1 MNLARPRSRRPL
13 VLSAA
18 LAVTAATLVAAG
30 GPSQAVSE
38 PESPLGAARAGAVDA
53 PLAAAQPRV
62 KVAAFKA
69 KAPSSVRTREVF
81 PVTGELSRRYGGL
94 AVVGEVQVGKTWVPI
109 KDARVS
115 RDGRVRVQMQLSNPG
130 THRLR
135 LRVPGKQ
142 PAQSQVLT
150 VRSTGKVTTDE
161 SPLRM
166 YSHWLAGRPPATL
179 RATGVQ
185 PRADGATAA
194 TEVAAA
200 TSGQLAGFQSLAEG
214 ALDAGGAAVV
224 GFGVNALLGLLF
236 PGTSAATG
244 AQIAALQQEMQQDF
258 AIVYQDLAAIQ
269 STLVTVE
276 EQNSQ
281 IFDKVSQVSC
291 QQQINQAQTIAES
304 INATFKNYEN
314 VLTPT
319 WGQANINYGGGAAN
333 ARVIGNYVFGA
344 GSGTPSFASGV
355 NSLQTQVTQ
364 LANLLSSS
372 NSQGLI
378 FTCASAA
385 ASNVIQGTSAPST
398 TNPPVV
404 PIGTLD
410 TSYAEQMQQL
420 TGYFTS
426 ILNVGAGLVGIGD
439 VLAAATLVS
448 PSVQTPSDFLQACN
462 SLSANAFSCVQ
473 TAAWLDSMSTAVGA
487 AWQMAGASWSQVTN
501 GTLAADVYAT
511 NNMTSSFTNGSNAWV
526 TDIASYR
533 NGYFGQGATATTP
546 LSSTS
551 VNTSNPAS
559 GLSSLSS
566 STWAPLTFSPAT
578 SDDWNSIL
586 MTESATSSYPGAPT
600 GSFLAQCG
608 YGPSNVSNAPSD
620 PMYNCQSPRQVGTL
634 MAAAGLNNGGAPVSP
649 SNPLVLYT
657 GEDYAWSA
665 LQSPIS
671 SGVQETVPGDS
682 LTWVSQSGF
691 SGMTLASFLDTGM
704 WPSMGVSAVV
714 NDPGAYDF
722 SSGQGAI
729 GSPTINDVFPF
740 ATKMTEPNQC
750 TGSEATC
757 AYGVTMQ
764 DWSAGYNFV
773 AVPCA
778 SQPASSY
785 QSFGGSFT
793 LMNWISGQGTNGQS
807 TSYGSG
813 CGWTSYY
820 PRGGAPNTAQTY
832 NLTSSQLPTFYAEPV
847 ANFTVGTTDSLTIS
861 GVCSNATPSTVGC
874 PPIPYPSGWSSLPGF
889 VTEVGST
896 TVTPP
901 GQQQYLWPVVPL
913 DNPTG
918 PGQPCPTYPGQ
929 PTWTS
934 FTQGSPAI
942 NIPQTCQQLYNEW
955 LSVTAGQTIGP
966 VSVFVQPETGL
977 ATGNAAQVQ
986 FNNSS
991 SSPVTLDAVFAVTG
1005 QASGTAFP
1013 TGPASGVVTG
1023 CQSGK
1028 VDGQTVALCQLTLP
1042 AGATTVQVP
1051 VSFASASATG
1061 TIYVGVENAAAGAFA
1076 GTTTP
1081 ITPAAIPGLVPAGVT
1096 NLAATFNLPTTGST
1110 GTGGVVTLSWTV
1122 PSSPTPITSYQVT
1135 GVGPSSS
1142 SLNVSV
1148 PPGSTPVAAGGT
1160 MSANVT
1166 IPVGGYWT
1174 FTVSAVDAA
1183 GAGPA
1188 DVLSITIGNAPP
1200 PPPRNFRGL
1209 ELADGQVALRWQPTV
1224 VAPPVN
1230 YYTIAWWYG
1239 DDTTPPAGIPSIA
1252 PGQGGVITA
1261 GAGTSLVGIGTTQES
1276 VFFVPSLPATGS
1288 WTFQIVAT
1296 NAIGTS
1302 TPPVTTMVNMQGFR
1316 PSQVLALSPDIGATG
1331 RVGASWIP
1339 GAVGVPA
1346 PTSYTVGLYAP
1357 TQCTGDDSCT
1367 SAALTSI
1374 TLNAPS
1380 TRGPI
1385 RVADFFQ
1392 LGRNSAVGAYTITVT
1407 ATNVYGN
1414 SATAR
1419 GTVYLTSDFISQ
1431 LTMSQQAAKDAKEVP
1446 PTLAKLDAQECAAG
1460 QISGQTPWGTCT
1472 NGVWTPKKGTG

>member
-1 MNLARPRSRRPL
+1 M
-13 VLSAA
+13 
-18 LAVTAATLVAAG
+18 
-30 GPSQAVSE
+30 VS
-38 PESPLGAARAGAVDA
+38 
-53 PLAAAQPRV
+53 
-62 KVAAFKA
+62 FTA

-94 AVVGEVQVGKTWVPI
+94 GVVGEVQVGKAWVPL
-109 KDARVS
+109 KAARVAK
-115 RDGRVRVQMQLSNPG
+115 DGRVRVSMQLSNPG

-150 VRSTGKVTTDE
+150 VTSTGKVTTDE

-179 RATGVQ
+179 RSTGVQ

-200 TSGQLAGFQSLAEG
+200 TSDQLAGFQSLAEG
-214 ALDAGGAAVV
+214 ALDATGAAVV

-276 EQNSQ
+276 QQNSQ

-333 ARVIGNYVFGA
+333 ARVIGNYIFGA

-364 LANLLSSS
+364 LANLLSSN

-385 ASNVIQGTSAPST
+385 AANVIQGTSAPST

-473 TAAWLDSMSTAVGA
+473 TAAWLDSMSTAVST
-487 AWQMAGASWSQVTN
+487 AWQMSGASWSQVTN

-551 VNTSNPAS
+551 VNTSSPAS
-559 GLSSLSS
+559 GLSGLGS
-566 STWAPLTFSPAT
+566 STWAPLSFSPAT
-578 SDDWNSIL
+578 SDDWNGIL
-586 MTESATSSYPGAPT
+586 MTESATSPYPGAPT

-608 YGPSNVSNAPSD
+608 FGPGNVPNAPSD
-620 PMYNCQSPRQVGTL
+620 PMYNCQSPKQAGTL
-634 MAAAGLNNGGAPVSP
+634 MGQAGLQNAGAPISGT
-649 SNPLVLYT
+649 SNLILYT
-657 GEDYAWSA
+657 GEDFTWTP
-665 LQSPIS
+665 LQTPIS
-671 SGVQETVPGDS
+671 SS
-682 LTWVSQSGF
+682 LENTGSYTNTWVDL
-691 SGMTLASFLDTGM
+691 SGMSDLTLASFLDTGM

-714 NDPGAYDF
+714 NDPTAFDF
-722 SSGQGAI
+722 TSGSGNI
-729 GSPTINDVFPF
+729 GYPTLNDVFPF
-740 ATKMTEPNQC
+740 ATKPT
-750 TGSEATC
+750 ATSTQEQ
-757 AYGVTMQ
+757 VFSITMQ
-764 DWSAGYNFV
+764 NWSGGYNWV
-773 AVPCA
+773 NVPNA
-778 SQPASSY
+778 GWSSSDY
-785 QSFGGSFT
+785 QSQNGGSFT
-793 LMNWISGQGTNGQS
+793 LMNWIAGQGQNGSS
-807 TSYGSG
+807 TSFGSG
-813 CGWTSYY
+813 FGQVEYY
-820 PRGGAPNTAQTY
+820 PRGGAPNSSPAY
-832 NLTSSQLPTFYAEPV
+832 NLTTTQLPGFYAQPEMYYAPGPGV
-847 ANFTVGTTDSLTIS
+847 PGSSMTLCTSANAGSL
-861 GVCSNATPSTVGC
+861 GC
-874 PPIPYPSGWSSLPGF
+874 PTGIPYYPSGWGTLPGF
-889 VTEVGST
+889 VTQVGSAS
-896 TVTPP
+896 VTPP
-901 GQQQYLWPVVPL
+901 GQQQYLWPVVSL
-913 DNPTG
+913 DDPTG
-918 PGQPCPTYPGQ
+918 PGQPCPSFPGQ

-1051 VSFASASATG
+1051 VSFASTSATG

-1096 NLAATFNLPTTGST
+1096 NLAATFNVPTTSSS

-1209 ELADGQVALRWQPTV
+1209 ELVDGQVALRWQPTV

-1239 DDTTPPAGIPSIA
+1239 DDTTPPAGIPTIA

-1261 GAGTSLVGIGTTQES
+1261 GSGTSLVGIGTTQES

-1431 LTMSQQAAKDAKEVP
+1431 LTMSQQAAKEAKEVP